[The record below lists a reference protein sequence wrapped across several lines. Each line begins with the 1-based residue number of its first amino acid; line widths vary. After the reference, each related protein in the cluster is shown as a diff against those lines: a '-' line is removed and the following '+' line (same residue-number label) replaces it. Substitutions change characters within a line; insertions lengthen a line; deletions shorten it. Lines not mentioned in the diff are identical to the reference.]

1 MSTLLIVIPV
11 PTATGHLILQI
22 PQWAVNKKFRT
33 VMSWAMLIV
42 FAYGSIELWWSM
54 GVALGENKQF
64 PGATAL
70 LVLGSMLPYL
80 RGKAFKDRLKDPTVR
95 GWERLRLW
103 LLVIFMLGVNLGA
116 NVAYAIWASFN
127 HISGRVPF
135 TWWDWAPLAVGMIAA
150 IVIVALRLKGVIS
163 QPAAMFNLA
172 VFERIIP
179 MAVIAVCAVLPS
191 VVVQMPVS
199 AAEGMFK
206 IGLQAFILV
215 LLERVN
221 DWQKLVR
228 NELTHER
235 FRAGWWGFSADLC
248 NMAACTLL
256 MITLQP

>member
-1 MSTLLIVIPV
+1 MSTLLLIAVPIP
-11 PTATGHLILQI
+11 ATTGQLILSI
-22 PQWAVNKKFRT
+22 PQWIVGSKFRAL
-33 VMSWAMLIV
+33 MSWAMLIV

-54 GVALGENKQF
+54 GVALWENRQF

-70 LVLGSMLPYL
+70 LVLGSMLPYM

-103 LLVIFMLGVNLGA
+103 LLVFFMLGVNLGA
-116 NVAYAIWASFN
+116 NVAYAIWASLN
-127 HISGRVPF
+127 HIRGEVPF
-135 TWWDWAPLAVGMIAA
+135 TWWDWAPLTIGFVAAV
-150 IVIVALRLKGVIS
+150 VIWVLKLRKVIS
-163 QPAAMFNLA
+163 KPAIMFNLA

-221 DWQKLVR
+221 DWQKLER
-228 NELTHER
+228 NELTSAR
-235 FRAGWWGFSADLC
+235 FRSGWWGFSADLC

-256 MITLQP
+256 LIVL